1 MRHLVTG
8 ANGFCGRHLMEILR
22 GQPGADVLGI
32 GRSEAPGLGATA
44 DLCDAEA
51 VRGILEKWKPERI
64 YHLAG
69 SCSEE
74 WEKAFSSNVET
85 TRVLLE
91 AVRSLELRCRVLLV
105 GSAAE
110 YGRVPPVPLT
120 EETPRNPLSTYAL
133 TKSMQTELM
142 GFFHRRFGLHLVMAR
157 AFNLH
162 GEGSPTTL
170 FPGHVAR
177 EIDKVKSGEQSKI
190 HVRDLSAS
198 RDYLPVADAMRAYI
212 RILEHGE
219 PGQVYHVASGN
230 PVRMSDFL
238 LELLRPHGLGLGDVE
253 TLPSPPGSKP
263 DIPCVFADIGKL
275 AALVTKSGNRLLSQL
290 PKPFEI

>member
-22 GQPGADVLGI
+22 AQPGADVLGI
-32 GRSEAPGLGATA
+32 GRREAPGLGVTA
-44 DLCDAEA
+44 DLCDAKA
-51 VRGILEKWKPERI
+51 VRGIFEKWQPERI

-69 SCSEE
+69 SSSEE

-110 YGRVPPVPLT
+110 YGRVPSVPLT
-120 EETPRNPLSTYAL
+120 EETPCNPLSTYAL
-133 TKSMQTELM
+133 TKSMQTELI
-142 GFFHRRFGLHLVMAR
+142 GFFHRRFGLHVIMAR

-162 GEGSPTTL
+162 GEGCPPTL

-177 EIDKVKSGEQSKI
+177 EIAKVKAGEQSKI
-190 HVRDLSAS
+190 RVRDLSAT
-198 RDYLPVADAMRAYI
+198 RDYLPVPEAMRAYI

-219 PGQVYHVASGN
+219 PGQIYHVASGS
-230 PVRMSDFL
+230 PVRMSDLL
-238 LELLRPHGLGLGDVE
+238 LELLLPHGLGLADVE
-253 TLPSPPGSKP
+253 IQPSPPGSKP
-263 DIPCVFADIGKL
+263 DVPCVFADIGKL
-275 AALVTKSGNRLLSQL
+275 AALPEWPMKSPPGI
-290 PKPFEI
+290 E

>member
-8 ANGFCGRHLMEILR
+8 ANGFCGRHLMETLR
-22 GQPGADVLGI
+22 AQAGADVLGI
-32 GRSEAPGLGATA
+32 GRREAPGLGATA
-44 DLCDAEA
+44 DLCDAKA

-69 SCSEE
+69 SCSGE
-74 WEKAFSSNVET
+74 WEKSFSSNVET
-85 TRVLLE
+85 TRILLE

-110 YGRVPPVPLT
+110 YGQVPPVPLT

-142 GFFHRRFGLHLVMAR
+142 GFFHRRFGLHVVMAR

-162 GEGSPTTL
+162 GEGCPPTL

-177 EIDKVKSGEQSKI
+177 EIAKVNAAGQTKI
-190 HVRDLSAS
+190 RVRDLSAE
-198 RDYLPVADAMRAYI
+198 RDYLQVAEAMRAYI

-219 PGQVYHVASGN
+219 PGQVYHVASGT

-238 LELLRPHGLGLGDVE
+238 LELLRPHGLGLADVE
-253 TLPSPPGSKP
+253 ILPSPPGSKP
-263 DIPCVFADIGKL
+263 DVPCVFADIAKL
-275 AALVTKSGNRLLSQL
+275 AALPDRPMKSPPGIENASH
-290 PKPFEI
+290 

>member
-22 GQPGADVLGI
+22 ARPGADVLGI
-32 GRSEAPGLGATA
+32 GRRKAPGLGATA

-51 VRGILEKWKPERI
+51 VRGILEKWQPERI

-74 WEKAFSSNVET
+74 WKKAFSSNVET

-91 AVRSLELRCRVLLV
+91 AIRSLELRCRVLLV

-110 YGRVPPVPLT
+110 YGEVLPVPLT
-120 EETPRNPLSTYAL
+120 EETPRNPLSIYGL
-133 TKSMQTELM
+133 TKAMQTELM
-142 GFFHRRFGLHLVMAR
+142 GFFHRRFGLHVVMAR

-162 GEGSPTTL
+162 GEGCPPIL

-177 EIDKVKSGEQSKI
+177 EVGKVKAGVQSKI
-190 HVRDLSAS
+190 RVHDLSAS
-198 RDYLPVADAMRAYI
+198 RDYLPVAEAMRAYI

-219 PGQVYHVASGN
+219 SGQVYHVASGT

-253 TLPSPPGSKP
+253 ILPSPPGSKP
-263 DIPCVFADIGKL
+263 DVACVFAHIGKL
-275 AALVTKSGNRLLSQL
+275 AAL
-290 PKPFEI
+290 PD